1 MKKVLEKKHLLN
13 GNIRVFECE
22 LIHNNQSVGI
32 LKYILEKQYNVSG
45 LILPQSSITYAFY
58 WIDRPYT
65 LYRWY
70 HDSKNIGNYFNI
82 ADQIVLND
90 SEFEWRDIVV
100 DVLYRSDD
108 LPIILDEDELPK
120 DIPTDLLEYIHSA
133 KCHIFENYQ
142 DIITE
147 TDQLLKLYSNFL
159 VPEKN

>member
-1 MKKVLEKKHLLN
+1 MKKILEKKYLLN
-13 GNIRVFECE
+13 GDIRVYNCE
-22 LIHNNQSVGI
+22 LIYNNQSFGI

-45 LILPQSSITYAFY
+45 LILPQSSITFAFY
-58 WIDRPYT
+58 WIYRPYT

-70 HDSKNIGNYFNI
+70 HNKKNIGNYFNI

-108 LPIILDEDELPK
+108 LPIILDEDELP
-120 DIPTDLLEYIHSA
+120 TDMPDHLLEYIHSA
-133 KCHIFENYQ
+133 KRQIIENYQ

-147 TDQLLKLYSNFL
+147 TDQFLKQYCNFFRSG
-159 VPEKN
+159 